1 LEIRGAGDMLGAE
14 QHGHIDSVGYDMY
27 CKILADSVRELSG
40 QKEEEEVVTS
50 IDIKV
55 DAFIPE
61 RYIKSNNIRIDTYK
75 RIASIGDEDDASAI
89 IDELIDRFG
98 DPPRAVCNLLE
109 IAQIK
114 ALGNAIGIS
123 DISQKMSEVH
133 FEFAE
138 GRITPEIVQFMVTNY
153 PKNTVISSQG
163 KPVIKY
169 RYTGE
174 ILANIK
180 FLLQQLN
187 GLHTEEK

>member
-1 LEIRGAGDMLGAE
+1 MIISIVTGIILMGSVFVPQFGENALEMEEGSGGYLVMVLAVFSGIGAP
-14 QHGHIDSVGYDMY
+14 V
-27 CKILADSVRELSG
+27 SG
-40 QKEEEEVVTS
+40 K
-50 IDIKV
+50 
-55 DAFIPE
+55 
-61 RYIKSNNIRIDTYK
+61 
-75 RIASIGDEDDASAI
+75 
-89 IDELIDRFG
+89 LIDRFG

-133 FEFAE
+133 FEFAD

-174 ILANIK
+174 ILGNIK